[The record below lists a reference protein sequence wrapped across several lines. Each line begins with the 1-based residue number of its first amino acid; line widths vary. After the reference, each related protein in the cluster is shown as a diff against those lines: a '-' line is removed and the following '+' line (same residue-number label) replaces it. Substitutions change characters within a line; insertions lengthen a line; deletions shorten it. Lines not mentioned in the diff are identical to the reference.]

1 MRSLPGE
8 FSPVVAHA
16 GAGGDAAVGDLD
28 GASQPG
34 EIPGSQSIDGKHR
47 RSADLPCHG
56 ADNAGGLNAGL
67 PENSRRQHRHRTEL
81 PEQLFPACHMAGCQ
95 YPAGS
100 PGPQGI
106 GGDGG
111 IAQTGHQQSPFR
123 GQQRPQALPEQ
134 GGFLRTG
141 EGSFPDGIG
150 FQGDIASRRFADGP
164 GFLIVLPKKFRLN
177 SCIYV

>member
-1 MRSLPGE
+1 
-8 FSPVVAHA
+8 
-16 GAGGDAAVGDLD
+16 
-28 GASQPG
+28 
-34 EIPGSQSIDGKHR
+34 
-47 RSADLPCHG
+47 
-56 ADNAGGLNAGL
+56 
-67 PENSRRQHRHRTEL
+67 
-81 PEQLFPACHMAGCQ
+81 MAGCQ

-123 GQQRPQALPEQ
+123 GQQCPQALPEQ

-164 GFLIVLPKKFRLN
+164 GAGFVQNSHSGQGQAMLFGAADLNAGKIRFPGQIGSFQGKVSADHGKISLSFR
-177 SCIYV
+177 